1 MGSIIKRFLMVE
13 SCLEHIS
20 KLILVGEIMFWDITS
35 QRNIKHEAD
44 KSYFLM
50 DGWKLCQKMR
60 LDALI
65 IFLIE

>member
-1 MGSIIKRFLMVE
+1 MHSMYAFYVCILWSFWIGAPSNVKNE
-13 SCLEHIS
+13 AEKSC
-20 KLILVGEIMFWDITS
+20 
-35 QRNIKHEAD
+35 
-44 KSYFLM
+44 FLM

>member
-1 MGSIIKRFLMVE
+1 MYVFYGVFGKRSPKKQMTPN
-13 SCLEHIS
+13 
-20 KLILVGEIMFWDITS
+20 ILLLF
-35 QRNIKHEAD
+35 
-44 KSYFLM
+44 M